1 MPTPNA
7 MPAGINSTQV
17 TQWFTENIP
26 QAAPPLVFE
35 LVPSGHSNLTYIV
48 SDSAQQNFVLRR
60 PPLAQVL
67 ATAHDMSREYLII
80 SALGA
85 TDIPVPEALGL
96 CEDETVNERPFYVMG
111 FVEGMVLRNPELAM
125 ELTPPARAEASR
137 NMARM
142 LAQLHLCDPDEVGL
156 GDLGRRENYIARQLR
171 RWKGQ
176 LEQSQTTQ
184 RQQLFEVHA
193 HLEQHIPTQLFTGIV
208 HGDYRLDN
216 CIISPSGQ
224 VLAVLDWELCTLGDV
239 LADVAM
245 LLIYWAE
252 PGDEFKALETS
263 PTVVPGFASRVEMLE
278 AYAEALAQA
287 GRSSQ
292 QLSSID
298 YYLAFAAWRLACI
311 LEGVYS
317 RYLIGAMGSKELPGG
332 SDSFNT
338 RIERLIS
345 KAVEYSE
352 AI

>member
-1 MPTPNA
+1 
-7 MPAGINSTQV
+7 
-17 TQWFTENIP
+17 
-26 QAAPPLVFE
+26 
-35 LVPSGHSNLTYIV
+35 
-48 SDSAQQNFVLRR
+48 
-60 PPLAQVL
+60 
-67 ATAHDMSREYLII
+67 
-80 SALGA
+80 
-85 TDIPVPEALGL
+85 
-96 CEDETVNERPFYVMG
+96 
-111 FVEGMVLRNPELAM
+111 
-125 ELTPPARAEASR
+125 
-137 NMARM
+137 
-142 LAQLHLCDPDEVGL
+142 
-156 GDLGRRENYIARQLR
+156 
-171 RWKGQ
+171 
-176 LEQSQTTQ
+176 
-184 RQQLFEVHA
+184 
-193 HLEQHIPTQLFTGIV
+193 
-208 HGDYRLDN
+208 
-216 CIISPSGQ
+216 
-224 VLAVLDWELCTLGDV
+224 LDWELCTLGDV

-278 AYAEALAQA
+278 AYAEALAQT